1 MRIGWLLSVVA
12 IVTSAHAA
20 GPAAAPASPVPDRL
34 PTVEATS
41 SVTLDFPVGMTI
53 TADLE
58 WDPTLGPTE
67 VVLLYTVANDP
78 TERLALVDVPIEE
91 GVPSVSTTADLDLQ
105 YQFVPSGVPIS
116 FWWRLEHDQEVIAES
131 LPESSLWFD
140 DRWDW
145 TEVSSDQVRVYTY
158 DHSEAFA
165 NEILDSAQSTITTL
179 ENQFSLEESAPL
191 DIWVYPNSEDFRG
204 AQRPNS
210 RESVAGASYPGYELV
225 VVMIPDGNSAEV
237 GRVIPHE
244 ISHQVLHQATD
255 NPFTYPPLWFDEG
268 LATHF
273 QVGGTDG
280 YAEMVA
286 RALEEDALY
295 DLTSLEVSFPYG
307 PSEATLAYA
316 ASWSAIEY
324 LQVTYGN
331 ESIGALIE
339 AFAAGTGYDEAIEN
353 ALGIDASQLNAAWQD
368 WIRASSG

>member
-1 MRIGWLLSVVA
+1 LW
-12 IVTSAHAA
+12 
-20 GPAAAPASPVPDRL
+20 
-34 PTVEATS
+34 
-41 SVTLDFPVGMTI
+41 
-53 TADLE
+53 
-58 WDPTLGPTE
+58 PTE

-78 TERLALVDVPIEE
+78 TERLALVDVPIED
-91 GVPSVSTTADLDLQ
+91 GVPSVSASATLDLQ
-105 YQFVPSGVPIS
+105 SQFVPSGVPIS
-116 FWWRLEHDQEVIAES
+116 FWWRLEQDREVIAES
-131 LPESSLWFD
+131 SPESTLWFD

-145 TEVSSDQVRVYTY
+145 TEVTSDQVRVHTY

-165 NEILDSAQSTITTL
+165 NRMLDSAQSTITTL
-179 ENQFSLEESAPL
+179 ENQFSLDESAPL

-204 AQRPNS
+204 AQQPNS
-210 RESVAGASYPGYELV
+210 RESVAGASYPGYELIV
-225 VVMIPDGNSAEV
+225 AVIPEGNNAEV

-273 QVGGTDG
+273 QAGGTDG
-280 YAEMVA
+280 YDEMVA
-286 RALEEDALY
+286 RALEENALY

-331 ESIGALIE
+331 DSIGALIE

-353 ALGIDASQLNAAWQD
+353 ALGIDAIQLNTDWQD